1 VLVVL
6 PIVIFILGIS
16 CVDCHNLID
25 QVRADLN
32 VNMNMNV
39 NMNVNMKG
47 PGKMTCVCYPG
58 RLNQNAFQ

>member
-1 VLVVL
+1 MLVVL

-32 VNMNMNV
+32 VNV
-39 NMNVNMKG
+39 NVNMKG
-47 PGKMTCVCYPG
+47 PGKMAFVCYPG
-58 RLNQNAFQ
+58 RLNQYAFQ